1 MIRLIATAVFLL
13 LFSIVSLPAYLVM
26 NIIGHF
32 SPEKKAKISQSFVVN
47 AFRIVLAISGTKIHA
62 KGLEKV
68 PKDVPVLY
76 ISNHRSYYD
85 IVTCYTLVKN
95 NTGFVSKK
103 EMEKIPCISRWMR
116 YLNCQFL
123 DRENLRAGLKTI
135 LNCIDLIKNGTSIFL
150 FPEGTRS
157 LGGNMLPFK
166 EGGFKIATKTGC
178 PIVPVAIQNT
188 ENIFETHIP
197 FIKKQDV
204 SIEFGDPIFTSELSP
219 AEKKTI
225 GPVVQSV
232 IEEMLCKK

>member
-26 NIIGHF
+26 NMIGHF

-47 AFRIVLAISGTKIHA
+47 AFRIVLMISGTTIHA
-62 KGLEKV
+62 NGLENV

-76 ISNHRSYYD
+76 IANHRSYYD

-123 DRENLRAGLKTI
+123 DRDNLRAGLKTI
-135 LNCIDLIKNGTSIFL
+135 LNCIDLVKKGTSIFL

-157 LGGNMLPFK
+157 LGGEMLPFK

-178 PIVPVAIQNT
+178 PIIPVAIDNT

-197 FIKKQDV
+197 LIKKQDV
-204 SIEFGDPIFTSELSP
+204 SITFGKPILPSELSSDDKKNLGVRLQNEIQAML
-219 AEKKTI
+219 AEK
-225 GPVVQSV
+225 
-232 IEEMLCKK
+232 

>member
-13 LFSIVSLPAYLVM
+13 LFSIVSLPAYLIM
-26 NIIGHF
+26 NLIGHF
-32 SPEKKAKISQSFVVN
+32 SPEKKAKVSQSFVVN
-47 AFRIVLAISGTKIHA
+47 AFRIVLMISGTKIHT
-62 KGLEKV
+62 KGLENV
-68 PKDVPVLY
+68 PKDGPVLY

-123 DRENLRAGLKTI
+123 DRDNLRAGLKTI
-135 LNCIDLIKNGTSIFL
+135 LNCIDLVKNGTSIFL

-157 LGGNMLPFK
+157 LGGEMLPFK

-178 PIVPVAIQNT
+178 PIIPVAIDNT
-188 ENIFETHIP
+188 ENIFETHMP
-197 FIKKQDV
+197 LIKKQDV
-204 SIEFGDPIFTSELSP
+204 SITFGKPILTSELSADEKKNLGVRLQNEIKAML
-219 AEKKTI
+219 AEK
-225 GPVVQSV
+225 
-232 IEEMLCKK
+232 